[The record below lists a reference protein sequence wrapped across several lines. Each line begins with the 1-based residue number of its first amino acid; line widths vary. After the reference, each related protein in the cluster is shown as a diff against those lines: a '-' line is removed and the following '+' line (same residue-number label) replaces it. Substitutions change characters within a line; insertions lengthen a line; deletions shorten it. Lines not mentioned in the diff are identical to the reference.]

1 MWRRLIKPSTSAP
14 ELRKLAAPSRYF
26 SGKAPD
32 AAALQASKTQS
43 IAPKKQIDVKKKKP
57 RSPGKSKTAPL
68 TAATTQP
75 AIATGEASS
84 SAMDP
89 HVRDIAIYVAAATAV
104 LMGAAGY
111 KNYIEDHSLEN
122 DIFSQAKYFAT
133 RNKAVIDLTG
143 LPTDIQK
150 LVDPIAADDATEVH
164 GTIVLGGVK
173 GTATIEYVA
182 LVHVKDEHGK
192 HVFTTFDLIQS
203 NERLSLLVDNPRA
216 PKTPEEEA
224 EIKAQ
229 RQGELKEL
237 GSNLVLPGIGFF
249 AAGCVAAYMVL
260 RIIRNRPSY
269 VIQLALD
276 RINTAARITEIL
288 GTPIKQTNKNIYH
301 GSITEHFAAFES
313 KVAGPKG
320 EGTMKVQALRAKTA
334 DAPWQFN
341 QLSLDIQG
349 RAKRVNLLDQERK

>member
-1 MWRRLIKPSTSAP
+1 MWRRLIKPSTSSAP

-173 GTATIEYVA
+173 CVP
-182 LVHVKDEHGK
+182 LDEHGK

-237 GSNLVLPGIGFF
+237 GSNLVLPV
-249 AAGCVAAYMVL
+249 C
-260 RIIRNRPSY
+260 
-269 VIQLALD
+269 
-276 RINTAARITEIL
+276 
-288 GTPIKQTNKNIYH
+288 TPIKQTNKNIYH

>member
-1 MWRRLIKPSTSAP
+1 MWRRLIKPSTSSAP

-173 GTATIEYVA
+173 CVP
-182 LVHVKDEHGK
+182 LDEHGK

-237 GSNLVLPGIGFF
+237 GSNLVLP
-249 AAGCVAAYMVL
+249 
-260 RIIRNRPSY
+260 
-269 VIQLALD
+269 
-276 RINTAARITEIL
+276 
-288 GTPIKQTNKNIYH
+288 
-301 GSITEHFAAFES
+301 
-313 KVAGPKG
+313 
-320 EGTMKVQALRAKTA
+320 
-334 DAPWQFN
+334 
-341 QLSLDIQG
+341 
-349 RAKRVNLLDQERK
+349 